1 MCRQLSKEKIT
12 KDQEY
17 TREVETKRKKQT
29 QNWQSEKEQKLKGKE
44 KQILKISGIWE
55 KENKKQKRKPTNKK
69 QILKIPAGRL
79 VAAS

>member
-44 KQILKISGIWE
+44 KQILKIS
-55 KENKKQKRKPTNKK
+55 
-69 QILKIPAGRL
+69 
-79 VAAS
+79 

>member
-1 MCRQLSKEKIT
+1 MITMLIIFIFLSVIEDGLSKEKIT

-44 KQILKISGIWE
+44 KQILKISGGNLG
-55 KENKKQKRKPTNKK
+55 KRKQKTETKTN
-69 QILKIPAGRL
+69 
-79 VAAS
+79 